1 VSTSHTYFFLTS
13 QGRCVRLG
21 SRSKQVRFVD
31 CLLSSS
37 WFFLFELCWIL
48 PCTGIHS
55 PLRPAPV
62 CSHSSFSADCS
73 VAALVWSGACPAIRH
88 WSPRAA
94 LVTGLGVYCLC
105 ICSTRPFSPAVIVA
119 SLRRLGLLC
128 SCRLVFFVC
137 EVVAQLG
144 FGY

>member
-21 SRSKQVRFVD
+21 SRSKQVRFVE

-62 CSHSSFSADCS
+62 CSHSSFSAECS

-94 LVTGLGVYCLC
+94 PGHRSRCLLPLHMFYTAVFSSC
-105 ICSTRPFSPAVIVA
+105 DCS